1 MGQYD
6 DKVERQRKLLA
17 AEEWAQGVSGIHA
30 HSLSSMW
37 YDTRPQDTQDGKGVV
52 DRSFNSGLIERTLH
66 DGSIVY
72 FGKELKGDE
81 LIDEWERN
89 TSPSVSQRIIK

>member
-1 MGQYD
+1 MTEFK
-6 DKVERQRKLLA
+6 DKVERQRILLE
-17 AEEWAQGVSGIHA
+17 AEVWAKGVSGIHA

-52 DRSFNSGLIERTLH
+52 DRHFNSGLIERTLD

-72 FGKELKGDE
+72 FGTELTGDE
-81 LIDEWERN
+81 LIREYQRKVM
-89 TSPSVSQRIIK
+89 PSVTQKAIA